1 MSKSVQLT
9 LDMIN
14 ICKKKYNFKFKK
26 LNTKIIL
33 FYFDIKSYFFNIFL
47 FSQEYFFFFLHFT
60 FCLHFRISYL
70 LVTQALSSG
79 VQVSKYCVR
88 ILIRY
93 SNQLCFN
100 IESACTHKDAI
111 K

>member
-14 ICKKKYNFKFKK
+14 ICKKNYNLKFKK

-47 FSQEYFFFFLHFT
+47 YTQEYIFFFT
-60 FCLHFRISYL
+60 FYILLTFQNILLTSY
-70 LVTQALSSG
+70 AS
-79 VQVSKYCVR
+79 
-88 ILIRY
+88 
-93 SNQLCFN
+93 
-100 IESACTHKDAI
+100 IE
-111 K
+111 